1 MSGFRSD
8 AKKGPKP
15 IRGSTKA
22 TPVLSQHVLP
32 VFFAVVDDPQVPV
45 AFLAL
50 GRCCH
55 LTRAAHRRTALSVRE

>member
-1 MSGFRSD
+1 MLGFRSD

-32 VFFAVVDDPQVPV
+32 VFFAVVDDPR
-45 AFLAL
+45 FLL
-50 GRCCH
+50 R
-55 LTRAAHRRTALSVRE
+55 S